1 MHTPAKLLLLAVF
14 AAAGSPTFGAPAQGE
29 QEGPRNQVA
38 ALAVCTAKIHLGQPV
53 VAEARHVVAVRIDEY
68 LELHG
73 RAVEDSGIPTLIP
86 AGPARPLT
94 N

>member
-1 MHTPAKLLLLAVF
+1 MTTSAKLLLLAVL
-14 AAAGSPTFGAPAQGE
+14 AASGSSTFGAPAPGDQDG
-29 QEGPRNQVA
+29 QHKPVA
-38 ALAVCTAKIHLGQPV
+38 ALAACTAKVHLGQPAV
-53 VAEARHVVAVRIDEY
+53 DESRHVAAVRIDEY

-86 AGPARPLT
+86 AGPARPIS